1 MIFKSIDLMY
11 FSPTGT
17 TRNILTHIAKGFDA
31 PSVTDVDLTLPRPA
45 AVSLKGDMTLIGAP
59 VYGGRIPPLAVK
71 RLTQSVSKGKP
82 AVIVVLYGNRE
93 YEDALLEL
101 ADLAE
106 SSGFAVVAAGAFIG
120 EHSFATTAKPIAMG
134 RPNPTDLATAMAF
147 GRRIAAKMAA
157 IDCLPID
164 EKVTIPGNFPY
175 KESHKS
181 NRPAPET
188 NTERCTLCGT
198 CATVCPT
205 EAITVDDQVTTRQ
218 EDCIACC
225 ACIKACPAEAR
236 VYTAEPI
243 NKIRNFLFEN
253 CSEPKKPVVFL

>member
-1 MIFKSIDLMY
+1 MNFNSVDLMY

-17 TRNILTHIAKGFDA
+17 TRKILTHIAKGLGA
-31 PSVTDVDLTLPRPA
+31 QNVTDVDMTLPRPND
-45 AVSLKGDMTLIGAP
+45 VSLKGDITLIGAP
-59 VYGGRIPPLAVK
+59 VYGGRIPPLAAQ
-71 RLTQSVSKGKP
+71 RLTQLANEGKP

-120 EHSFATTAKPIAMG
+120 EHSFATTDKPIAMG
-134 RPNPTDLATAMAF
+134 RPDQSDLDTAIDF
-147 GRRIAAKMAA
+147 GRRIAAKMVA
-157 IDCLPID
+157 INSLPLS
-164 EKVTIPGNFPY
+164 EKVVIPGNFPY

-188 NTERCTLCGT
+188 DTELCTLCGT

-225 ACIKACPAEAR
+225 ACIKACPADAR
-236 VYTAEPI
+236 VYEAEPI
-243 NKIRNFLFEN
+243 NKIRNFLIEN
-253 CSEPKKPVVFL
+253 CSEPKQPVVFL